1 MKEITCDFAIIGAGP
16 AGLAA
21 AVQAAQAGIRTAV
34 FEKTGKT
41 GGLREGG
48 IGPFAVE
55 SQLQERSFVDLT
67 CQQAFEYMMDFTHW
81 TTDARLVSAYINQSA
96 ETIDWLSQL
105 GVQFD
110 SVSAYYKGGKAT
122 QHNIRGKKITVIL
135 EEQA

>member
-81 TTDARLVSAYINQSA
+81 TTDARLVSAYISLQKPL
-96 ETIDWLSQL
+96 I
-105 GVQFD
+105 G
-110 SVSAYYKGGKAT
+110 SVSWVFNLIPSQPT
-122 QHNIRGKKITVIL
+122 IRAEKRRSTTFVEKRS
-135 EEQA
+135 Q